1 MIKVSD
7 SPSPVNPLWNLPLA
21 WQEYWLDTAQRWV
34 LSLDVLR
41 QRGNA
46 YVESTQ
52 KTAPHVLNF
61 AAKLLMDGRKLER
74 PVNYALVEIVPPE
87 GTDIDPHKRPFII
100 FDPRAGHGPGIG
112 GMKHD
117 SEIGVALR
125 EGHPCYFVGFLP
137 EPIRG
142 QTVEDVCAAE
152 ALFVETVIE
161 RNPEAEGRPV
171 LIGNCQAGWQI
182 MMMVAARPDLAGP
195 IMLAGSPLSYWAG
208 VRGKNPMRYFGGLL
222 GGTWLT
228 ALAGDLGNGVVDGA
242 NLIGNFETLN
252 PANTLW
258 KKPYNVFA
266 NIDTEGPRF
275 LEFEKWWGNPV
286 LLTAVEM
293 QSITDNLFVGNK
305 LERGELKAWDGTRID
320 LRNIRSPIIVF
331 CSHGDDITPP
341 AQALQ
346 WILALYD
353 KERDIIDAGQT
364 IVYCLHESIGHL
376 GIFVSGK
383 VAKKE
388 HAEFARA
395 MDLIDIMGPGL
406 YEAMITGLD
415 ETVENPELV
424 RGEHLFTLERRS
436 LDDIRAI
443 CQPNPEDD
451 RRFAAVARFSDVNRS
466 VYQSTIG
473 PAVKA
478 MANEP
483 AAEMLRRLHPNR
495 IRFEMFSDRNPFMAM
510 VPFWADMVRAN
521 RRPAAA
527 DNPLVAAE
535 KLLSETI
542 ENTLQTLADTRDRIQ
557 EAAFLAIYGSPMV
570 QALAGLGDERQGAEP
585 VSERDLAREAVAAR
599 LAQHAIERLRLGG
612 PIAAALRAL
621 VYVLGGEKS
630 VDERAFAVLV
640 QIAANSPALQELGFS
655 GFRDL
660 LRDQQMIM
668 RLEPQRGLDVMAG
681 MLNDADMYAR
691 AMALR
696 AINRIV
702 TAGGPL
708 SKDGEA
714 RLAKISAMFAPTE
727 AGAPR
732 AVRGRHLPRGL
743 RTVQAGARRTAKQHK
758 S

>member
-1 MIKVSD
+1 MSQLSD
-7 SPSPVNPLWNLPLA
+7 SPSPIASLWNLPLA

-46 YVESTQ
+46 YVERTEEI
-52 KTAPHVLNF
+52 APHVLNF
-61 AAKLLMDGRKLER
+61 AASVLIDGRKLER
-74 PVNYALVEIVPPE
+74 PVNYVLVEIVPPK
-87 GTDIDPHKRPFII
+87 GITIDPRRRPFII

-112 GMKHD
+112 GMKHN

-137 EPIRG
+137 EPVRG
-142 QTVEDVCAAE
+142 QTVDDVCAAE

-161 RNPEAEGRPV
+161 RHPQAEGRPV

-182 MMMVAARPDLAGP
+182 MMMCAVRPDLAGP

-222 GGTWLT
+222 GGTWVT

-242 NLIGNFETLN
+242 SLIANFEGLN

-258 KKPYNVFA
+258 KKPHNVFA
-266 NIDTEGPRF
+266 NIDTEASRF

-286 LLTAVEM
+286 LLTAEEM

-305 LERGELKAWDGTRID
+305 LERGEMHGWDGTRID

-331 CSHGDDITPP
+331 CSQGDDITPP
-341 AQALQ
+341 SQALQ
-346 WILALYD
+346 WILALYG
-353 KERDIIDAGQT
+353 KESDIVASGQT
-364 IVYCLHESIGHL
+364 IVYCLHQSIGHL

-383 VAKKE
+383 VATKE
-388 HAEFARA
+388 HAEFAHA
-395 MDLIDIMGPGL
+395 MDMIDITGPGL
-406 YEAMITGLD
+406 YEAVITGLD
-415 ETVENPELV
+415 ETVANPELV
-424 RGEHLFTLERRS
+424 SGKYLFALERRS
-436 LDDIRAI
+436 LDDVRAI
-443 CQPNPEDD
+443 CQPNAEDA

-466 VYQSTIG
+466 LYQSTLS
-473 PAVKA
+473 PVVKA

-483 AAEMLRRLHPNR
+483 TAEMLRRLHPNR

-510 VPFWADMVRAN
+510 VPMWADMVRAH

-535 KLLSETI
+535 NALSETI
-542 ENTLQTLADTRDRIQ
+542 ENTLQTWADQRDQ
-557 EAAFLAIYGSPMV
+557 LLEATFLAIYGTPLV
-570 QALAGLGDERQGAEP
+570 QAMAGLGTGEP
-585 VSERDLAREAVAAR
+585 VAERDLALEAAATRVAQDAVA
-599 LAQHAIERLRLGG
+599 RLRLGG

-640 QIAANSPALQELGFS
+640 QIAANSPALQKLGFG

-668 RLEPQRGLDVMAG
+668 RLEPQRGLDVMPD
-681 MLNDADMYAR
+681 MLEDADIEAR
-691 AMALR
+691 AAALR
-696 AINRIV
+696 AITRV
-702 TAGGPL
+702 ATVGGSL
-708 SKDGEA
+708 SKGGQA
-714 RLAKISAMFAPTE
+714 RLVKISAMFAPTE
-727 AGAPR
+727 AGTPR
-732 AVRGRHLPRGL
+732 ASRGRHLARGR
-743 RTVQAGARRTAKQHK
+743 RTGQAGARRTAKQQK

>member
-1 MIKVSD
+1 MSKPAVS
-7 SPSPVNPLWNLPLA
+7 SPVNALWNLPLA
-21 WQEYWLDTAQRWV
+21 WQEYWLDSAQRWV
-34 LSLDVLR
+34 LSMDLLR

-46 YVESTQ
+46 YVERAEE
-52 KTAPHVLNF
+52 TAPHVLNF
-61 AAKLLMDGRKLER
+61 AAKLLIDGRKLAR
-74 PVNYALVEIVPPE
+74 PVNYALVEIVPPK
-87 GTDIDPHKRPFII
+87 GVDIDPHKRPFII

-137 EPIRG
+137 EPVRG

-161 RNPEAEGRPV
+161 RHPEAEGRPV

-182 MMMVAARPDLAGP
+182 MMMCAVRPDLAGP

-242 NLIGNFETLN
+242 SLIANFEGLN

-258 KKPYNVFA
+258 KKPHNVFA
-266 NIDTEGPRF
+266 NIDTEASRF

-286 LLTAVEM
+286 LLTAEEM

-305 LERGELKAWDGTRID
+305 LERGELHGWDGTRID

-331 CSHGDDITPP
+331 CSQGDDITPP
-341 AQALQ
+341 SQALQ
-346 WILALYD
+346 WILALYGKD
-353 KERDIIDAGQT
+353 NDIVTAGQT

-383 VAKKE
+383 VATKE
-388 HAEFARA
+388 HAEFAHA
-395 MDLIDIMGPGL
+395 MDMIDIMGPGL
-406 YEAMITGLD
+406 YEAVITGLD
-415 ETVENPELV
+415 ETVANPELV
-424 RGEHLFTLERRS
+424 SGKYLFTLERRS

-443 CQPNPEDD
+443 CQPNEEDD
-451 RRFAAVARFSDVNRS
+451 RRFAAVARFSDINRS
-466 VYQSTIG
+466 LYQATLG
-473 PAVKA
+473 PVVKA
-478 MANEP
+478 IANEP
-483 AAEMLRRLHPNR
+483 AAEMLRRVHPNR

-521 RRPAAA
+521 RRPVAA
-527 DNPLVAAE
+527 DNPLVAGE

-542 ENTLQTLADTRDRIQ
+542 ENTLQTLADQRDQ
-557 EAAFLAIYGSPMV
+557 LLEATFLAIYGTPLV
-570 QALAGLGDERQGAEP
+570 QALAGLGAGPESSEKAPERE
-585 VSERDLAREAVAAR
+585 LALEAASKRVAKDAVA
-599 LAQHAIERLRLGG
+599 RLRLGG

-621 VYVLGGEKS
+621 VYVLGGERS

-640 QIAANSPALQELGFS
+640 QIAANSPGIQELGFR
-655 GFRDL
+655 GFKDL
-660 LRDQQMIM
+660 LGDQQMIM
-668 RLEPQRGLDVMAG
+668 RLESQRGLEVMPEMLAG
-681 MLNDADMYAR
+681 ADREAL
-691 AMALR
+691 AGALR
-696 AINRIV
+696 AITRVV
-702 TAGGPL
+702 TAGGTL
-708 SKDGEA
+708 SKDGQA
-714 RLAKISAMFAPTE
+714 RLARISAMFTPTD

-732 AVRGRHLPRGL
+732 ANRGRHLPGGR
-743 RTVQAGARRTAKQHK
+743 RTGQAGARRTAKQHRG
-758 S
+758 